1 MGRAGGSWSVQAM
14 GRKSANPYGIRVG
27 ALTSV
32 EVRGG
37 MWYQLSPICA
47 ADGPPFLSRKELRS
61 ACFPFTSFR
70 ILAFLKENI
79 PLPLEI
85 FG

>member
-37 MWYQLSPICA
+37 DAEGFYKGYM
-47 ADGPPFLSRKELRS
+47 
-61 ACFPFTSFR
+61 
-70 ILAFLKENI
+70 
-79 PLPLEI
+79 
-85 FG
+85 